1 MKICIVGLDD
11 YPQLARLKDA
21 KYVGGE
27 SVQHV
32 LLARA
37 WRDLGHDVSMIV
49 HDHGQG
55 RVSYVDGIRAVAP
68 YAKNDGIPVLRF
80 AHPRPHRID
89 RRDA

>member
-11 YPQLARLKDA
+11 YPQLANLKDA

-37 WRDLGHDVSMIV
+37 WRDLGHEVSMIV
-49 HDHGQG
+49 QDHGQG
-55 RVSYVDGIRAVAP
+55 RVTHVDGIRAVAP
-68 YAKNDGIPVLRF
+68 YSRGGGIPVLRF
-80 AHPRPHRID
+80 AWSQTSGLK
-89 RRDA
+89 

>member
-11 YPQLARLKDA
+11 YPQLAKLKSA

-37 WRDLGHDVSMIV
+37 WRKLGH
-49 HDHGQG
+49 
-55 RVSYVDGIRAVAP
+55 
-68 YAKNDGIPVLRF
+68 N
-80 AHPRPHRID
+80 
-89 RRDA
+89 